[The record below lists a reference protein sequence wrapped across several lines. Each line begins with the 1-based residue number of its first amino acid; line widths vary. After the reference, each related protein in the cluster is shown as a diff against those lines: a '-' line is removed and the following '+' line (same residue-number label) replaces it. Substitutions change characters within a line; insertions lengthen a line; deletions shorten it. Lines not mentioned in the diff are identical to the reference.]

1 MFKINLVPEVQQ
13 AKQKATRR
21 NTLSTIIAISILAVC
36 VAGLLIIGAIKLTKS
51 AQLSNVNEDIATVE
65 AESAQYAELEK
76 TVLSLE
82 EGLAGIK
89 QILSGDNAWTKLL
102 PHLEAATP
110 KDIQYQSI
118 SLEGSTVEGELKGK
132 DINSLARMVESY
144 KEYQVVVLKGSADAN
159 AEVSISLDE
168 GTATTVTADDN
179 GSWNYATNF
188 NPEIN
193 HTIAVSSGITET
205 RLSYDSET
213 KEITSAGE
221 GISAEVKNLFTN
233 VETTA
238 YTKEGNNVTF
248 SISFNFDREAIW

>member
-13 AKQKATRR
+13 QKQKTTKR
-21 NTLSTIIAISILAVC
+21 NTLSTIIGVSILAVC
-36 VAGLLIIGAIKLTKS
+36 VAGLLIIGAIKLTKT
-51 AQLSNVNEDIATVE
+51 AQLKSVNDDITTVE

-110 KDIQYQSI
+110 GDIQYQSI
-118 SLEGSTVEGELKGK
+118 ALEGNTVTGDLKGK

-144 KEYQVVVLKGSADAN
+144 KEYQVVVLKGSAEAG
-159 AEVSISLDE
+159 AEVTVSLDE
-168 GTATTVTADDN
+168 GAEVKVVANDN

-188 NPEIN
+188 NPAIS
-193 HTIAVSSGITET
+193 HSISVTSGVSET

-221 GISAEVKNLFTN
+221 GISAEVKKLFSS

-238 YTKEGNNVTF
+238 YNKEGNNVSF
-248 SISFNFDREAIW
+248 SISFKFDREAIW